1 LEEQMMR
8 DETEMEEMA
17 SKTPKKKK
25 DPRYIELEAWTGSA
39 DGDLTN
45 SELPLVIEKGARV
58 GVFVCDLR
66 LPVC

>member
-1 LEEQMMR
+1 MMR

-17 SKTPKKKK
+17 SKAPKKKKK

-39 DGDLTN
+39 DGDRTN
-45 SELPLVIEKGARV
+45 SELPLVIEKGAPV
-58 GVFVCDLR
+58 GLFVCDGR